1 MDWPKDLND
10 ARWGWRSAMQIERYG
25 YGLLQSEPLWH
36 IRESKAVCTS
46 KTARLPTRWTQEW
59 AILLEEDF
67 TALHLRTS
75 PKFSEKDY
83 VPEEEETA
91 SIRSSCHSH
100 RGTCEVKRCCD
111 SRGLIKLILYTS
123 TSRMNPSPSSPL
135 EYQQTD
141 TSWSKRQF
149 LSTHLM
155 LYGTMTGR
163 KKSITVSWS
172 QKEKTRLYFL
182 CKEQRRL
189 PPSNDLTSSL
199 GTLFLMNLHPTWAN
213 CASSSTSRP
222 VTSVILTEYFLD
234 IRIGMMQSRF

>member
-10 ARWGWRSAMQIERYG
+10 VRWGWRSARQIERYG
-25 YGLLQSEPLWH
+25 FGLLQSEPLWR
-36 IRESKAVCTS
+36 IRESRAVYTS

-59 AILLEEDF
+59 AILLGEDF

-111 SRGLIKLILYTS
+111 SKGLIKLISYTS

-155 LYGTMTGR
+155 QYGTTTGGKR
-163 KKSITVSWS
+163 SITVSWS
-172 QKEKTRLYFL
+172 RREKIRLYSL

-189 PPSNDLTSSL
+189 PPSNCLTSSL
-199 GTLFLMNLHPTWAN
+199 GISSLMNLHPTWAN

-222 VTSVILTEYFLD
+222 VTSVILTDCSLD